1 MGRDEVLG
9 LLREHRTTLARR
21 FAVSDIALSGM
32 STSRY
37 RGEIEAPDDI
47 QAPDDG
53 SVRDKGPRHLD
64 VSNEMQKM
72 KPEVDETILDGAT
85 RQLSDMR
92 KPPCIV

>member
-9 LLREHRTTLARR
+9 LLREHRATLARR
-21 FAVSDIALSGM
+21 FGVSNIALFGM

-47 QAPDDG
+47 RAPGDG
-53 SVRDKGPRHLD
+53 SVRGRDARHLD
-64 VSNEMQKM
+64 VLNEMERM
-72 KPEVDETILDGAT
+72 KLKCDETILDGAT
-85 RQLSDMR
+85 RQLSDTR